1 MVRRPG
7 QGHAPDMRLTSLALA
22 LTALL
27 ACGPTEPNTTDESTS
42 ASTTDTPNT
51 SGDAPTTGDTPTTT
65 GDTPVITTTTDPGS
79 TTAASDDCETL
90 GEAACT
96 GACMPVLGHSYE
108 FEGCSAAPVFLG
120 CLPLTGCDD
129 APTDVCDVDD
139 GTAFRLPN
147 GCIPPGFRACAPGGL
162 LCGAGDDCEALGEA
176 QCAAAGCTPISGA
189 PHVMMG
195 DAVCVDFEQPVF
207 LGCLEGGIACP
218 PSVPTVCPEG
228 QPDMAFDVPSG
239 CLPPGH
245 IFCDAPAPACP

>member
-1 MVRRPG
+1 
-7 QGHAPDMRLTSLALA
+7 MRLTSLALA

-51 SGDAPTTGDTPTTT
+51 SGDAPTTTGDTPTTT
-65 GDTPVITTTTDPGS
+65 GDTPVVTTTTDPGS
-79 TTAASDDCETL
+79 TTAAS
-90 GEAACT
+90 
-96 GACMPVLGHSYE
+96 
-108 FEGCSAAPVFLG
+108 
-120 CLPLTGCDD
+120 
-129 APTDVCDVDD
+129 
-139 GTAFRLPN
+139 
-147 GCIPPGFRACAPGGL
+147 
-162 LCGAGDDCEALGEA
+162 DDCEALGEA